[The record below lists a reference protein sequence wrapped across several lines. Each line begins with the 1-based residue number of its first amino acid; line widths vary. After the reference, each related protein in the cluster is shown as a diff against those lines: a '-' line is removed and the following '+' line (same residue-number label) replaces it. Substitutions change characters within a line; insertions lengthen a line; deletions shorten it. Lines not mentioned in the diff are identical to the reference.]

1 MSLLTKKLDKVG
13 EAALSVNSLVN
24 FIALNENP
32 SQWPEL
38 IADFKE
44 RVHLKQ
50 TFSDQ
55 MRMSRLLKVLR
66 GDVKQSVQ

>member
-32 SQWPEL
+32 SQ
-38 IADFKE
+38 
-44 RVHLKQ
+44 
-50 TFSDQ
+50 
-55 MRMSRLLKVLR
+55 
-66 GDVKQSVQ
+66 